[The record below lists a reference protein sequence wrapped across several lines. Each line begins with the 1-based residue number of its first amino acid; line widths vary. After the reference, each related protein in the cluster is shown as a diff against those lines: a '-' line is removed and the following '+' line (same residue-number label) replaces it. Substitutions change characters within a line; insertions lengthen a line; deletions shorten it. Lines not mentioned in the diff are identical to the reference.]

1 MNNAFVPPA
10 LIFSSAISSFGPTG
24 ALGTEIFVPET
35 EMEGFINRT
44 VTFINAGRG
53 TRGKWQ
59 NVATGH
65 FKGLFSFLGEFL

>member
-1 MNNAFVPPA
+1 MNNTFVPPA

-35 EMEGFINRT
+35 EMEEFINRT
-44 VTFINAGRG
+44 VTFINAGGG
-53 TRGKWQ
+53 TGGKWQ